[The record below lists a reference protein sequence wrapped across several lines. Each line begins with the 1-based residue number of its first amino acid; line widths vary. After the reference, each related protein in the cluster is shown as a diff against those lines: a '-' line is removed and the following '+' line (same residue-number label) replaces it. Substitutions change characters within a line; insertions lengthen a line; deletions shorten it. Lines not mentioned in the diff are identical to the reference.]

1 MKYLDWLFPLALAI
15 CILAGAVKI
24 APRLETN
31 GALSRRFFELKRWI
45 VTNYLLVIVACML
58 VCPLFVQV
66 IYSIPLCHSA
76 VSSESVLG
84 FWGVSLGIIGGAL
97 LFLKQKETESL
108 ERLNS
113 LCPRISIQMSRDGE
127 DAFLVRLNNK
137 NGYKYSILDICGISQ
152 YSALDGFEE
161 KTIQIDKRQFEAFND
176 SHKNRLGQSG
186 RDVSKIPKFV
196 SIRLSDLDGTLWTVN
211 YRYQFKE
218 REWIESSYFYEK
230 GATLR

>member
-24 APRLETN
+24 APRIETN
-31 GALSRRFFELKRWI
+31 GALSRRFLELKRWI
-45 VTNYLLVIVACML
+45 VANYLLVIVACMI

-66 IYSIPLCHSA
+66 IYSIPLCHPA

-97 LFLKQKETESL
+97 LFLKQKEIESL
-108 ERLNS
+108 DRLNS
-113 LCPRISIQMSRDGE
+113 LRPKISIQMSRDGE
-127 DAFLVRLNNK
+127 DAYLVRLTNK
-137 NGYKYSILDICGISQ
+137 NGYKYSIFDICGIAQ
-152 YSALDGFEE
+152 FFTLDGFDE
-161 KTIQIDKRQFEAFND
+161 KYVQIDKRQFEAFND
-176 SHKNRLGQSG
+176 SHKNKLVQSG

-218 REWIESSYFYEK
+218 REWIEGSYFCEK
-230 GATLR
+230 GSALR